1 MIYTY
6 IDVET
11 TDLYPKK
18 SSIFQLSGFIK
29 SPAGYD
35 EFNIKMRP
43 YKGETITE
51 GASERTGK
59 LQEEL
64 ITYPDQS
71 LGYEEFM
78 SIMHKHNPNPSY
90 TYRSFFIGYNS
101 SFDCDFVR
109 DWFLFN
115 NNPDFT
121 KYFYFP
127 PIDVMHIANFA
138 LIGERQYLKNFQL
151 STVYKYLTGEA
162 LTDAHDAM
170 ADIKATKRILDICT
184 SRLVNFGSEPA

>member
-51 GASERTGK
+51 ALLKG
-59 LQEEL
+59 LV
-64 ITYPDQS
+64 
-71 LGYEEFM
+71 
-78 SIMHKHNPNPSY
+78 SY
-90 TYRSFFIGYNS
+90 R
-101 SFDCDFVR
+101 
-109 DWFLFN
+109 
-115 NNPDFT
+115 
-121 KYFYFP
+121 
-127 PIDVMHIANFA
+127 
-138 LIGERQYLKNFQL
+138 KNL
-151 STVYKYLTGEA
+151 
-162 LTDAHDAM
+162 
-170 ADIKATKRILDICT
+170 
-184 SRLVNFGSEPA
+184 